1 MAILIFIFLD
11 NNKMD
16 KNILA
21 VSIICGIFIYYRTID
36 YYKVLPRENI
46 FVSLMII
53 LWTYVSLKYNIW
65 FIIVGLII
73 LNILNKFL

>member
-73 LNILNKFL
+73 LIILNKYL

>member
-1 MAILIFIFLD
+1 
-11 NNKMD
+11 MD

-53 LWTYVSLKYNIW
+53 LWIYISLKYNIW

-73 LNILNKFL
+73 LIILNKYL

>member
-53 LWTYVSLKYNIW
+53 LWTYISLKYNIW

-73 LNILNKFL
+73 LNILNKYL